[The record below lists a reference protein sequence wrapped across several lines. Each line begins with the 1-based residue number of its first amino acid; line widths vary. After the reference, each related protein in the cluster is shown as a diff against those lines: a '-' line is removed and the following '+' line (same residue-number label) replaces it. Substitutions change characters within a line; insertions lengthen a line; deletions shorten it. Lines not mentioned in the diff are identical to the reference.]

1 MVIVVVVVAVVYCL
15 GQCGLTLE
23 TYGGMTQS
31 VEISALTG
39 ANAHH
44 NVSSFHNHLMSFS
57 HSAAAGAGC
66 TELAAAVLLQA
77 ELASVS
83 AAADAPADGTVI
95 ESRLD
100 KGLGPVFVTII
111 RDGERKL

>member
-1 MVIVVVVVAVVYCL
+1 
-15 GQCGLTLE
+15 
-23 TYGGMTQS
+23 MTQS

-39 ANAHH
+39 A
-44 NVSSFHNHLMSFS
+44 
-57 HSAAAGAGC
+57 GC
-66 TELAAAVLLQA
+66 RELAAAVLLQA

-83 AAADAPADGTVI
+83 AAPDAPADGTVI

-111 RDGERKL
+111 RDGTLIPQLHYRFAVLNNLL